1 MIRGMSDQPG
11 KILLELVIDTCHQN
25 KDLESVVHAYAT
37 DSPLSTLRISLSA
50 YITLPP

>member
-25 KDLESVVHAYAT
+25 KDLESVEHQVLFENDPQTFQIAGT
-37 DSPLSTLRISLSA
+37 I
-50 YITLPP
+50 